1 MQLPARRT
9 EIVPASIREL
19 PETLLAEAACPVSDD
34 VLGRLY
40 AAGEPLRDEILA
52 AMPLAQRAQLA
63 VFCNRRGHLRELAL
77 AAAAT
82 CRVHDLIDAAGST
95 PVGTL
100 LFDQTRQ
107 APALQDL
114 RRGARRISL
123 AGRRPAA
130 A

>member
-1 MQLPARRT
+1 
-9 EIVPASIREL
+9 L
-19 PETLLAEAACPVSDD
+19 PETPLAEVTCPVSDD
-34 VLGRLY
+34 LLGRLY
-40 AAGEPLRDEILA
+40 AAGDAARSELLA
-52 AMPLAQRAQLA
+52 AIPVGQRALLA
-63 VFCNRRGHLRELAL
+63 VFCNRRSHLRELAL

-82 CRVHDLIDAAGST
+82 CRINDLIEAAGST

-114 RRGARRISL
+114 RRGTRRVSL
-123 AGRRPAA
+123 AGRHPAA